1 MTLNHDACRRGKPVL
16 LPCSFPR
23 PGPGSE
29 LRRKAAPDGLGRGS
43 VGCCEREAGL
53 SPGPTHGA
61 SLHLPSQALTPSPD
75 PHPPHHPLT
84 ECLPGT
90 RPGGPRGPGHTLG
103 TLTHHPQSPE
113 VNSRWKEKG
122 LDLTRLVTTGRTQTQ
137 LPDKNC
143 LPFSQLSQKG
153 PAQQR
158 LSNKHAE

>member
-1 MTLNHDACRRGKPVL
+1 MTLNHDACRRGKPIL

-53 SPGPTHGA
+53 SSGPTHGA

-122 LDLTRLVTTGRTQTQ
+122 LDLTRLVTMRRTQTQ
-137 LPDKNC
+137 LPDKSC
-143 LPFSQLSQKG
+143 LPFAQLSQKG